1 MINMKEVIMSSML
14 LGLWEN
20 FRKWVSVDWSA
31 VTFAIVLSVFG
42 ICVLMLLSTFLKEN
56 FNKGKSIKWGKIVLL
71 VILLGIM
78 ALLFYV
84 RFTN

>member
-1 MINMKEVIMSSML
+1 MVDIKEVIMSSML
-14 LGLWEN
+14 LGIWES

-31 VTFAIVLSVFG
+31 LTFAIVLSVFG

-56 FNKGKSIKWGKIVLL
+56 YNKGKSIKWGKIVLL
-71 VILLGIM
+71 VLLMGVM
-78 ALLFYV
+78 VLLFYV

>member
-1 MINMKEVIMSSML
+1 MSSML
-14 LGLWEN
+14 LGIWES

-31 VTFAIVLSVFG
+31 LTFAIVLSVFG

-56 FNKGKSIKWGKIVLL
+56 YNKGKSIKWGKIVLL
-71 VILLGIM
+71 VLLMGIM
-78 ALLFYV
+78 VLLFYV